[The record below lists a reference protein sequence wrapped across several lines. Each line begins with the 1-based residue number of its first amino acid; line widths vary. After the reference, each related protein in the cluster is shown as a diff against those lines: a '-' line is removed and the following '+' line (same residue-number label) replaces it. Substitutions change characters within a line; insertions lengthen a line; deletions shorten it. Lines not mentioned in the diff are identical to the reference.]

1 MSYLDSRLK
10 KTIIPNKGFGIIATD
25 DIKKGELLIKDIPF
39 TITSNKIYSE
49 IFQLIYE
56 ALNDTNITTK
66 FMKLQPKS
74 LDNYNIHKNKIKMEL
89 NKVKTI
95 NNEMYNFFINNYTF
109 DDILL
114 LCAKYM
120 SNAFDF
126 KGKPAFLFTATLLNH
141 SCLPNVIF
149 GENDGYMIFIAV
161 RDIQKGDEICDNYI
175 DITLPKK
182 ERKKYLMEQY
192 GFECC
197 CERCIEKGTYYISDN
212 KSILIEKER
221 FDVFGYSKSPFVY
234 S

>member
-25 DIKKGELLIKDIPF
+25 EIKKGELLIKDIPF

-49 IFQLIYE
+49 IFQLIYQ
-56 ALNDTNITTK
+56 ALNDSNIAKK

-95 NNEMYNFFINNYTF
+95 NIDMYNFFINNYTF

-120 SNAFDF
+120 SNAFEF
-126 KGKPAFLFTATLLNH
+126 KGKPSFLFTGTLLNH

-149 GENDGYMIFIAV
+149 GEKDGYMIFIAV
-161 RDIQKGDEICDNYI
+161 KDIQKGDEICDNYI

-182 ERKKYLMEQY
+182 ERKKHLLEQY

-197 CERCIEKGTYYISDN
+197 CERCIEKDTYCVFDN

-221 FDVFGYSKSPFVY
+221 LDVFGYSKSPFVY